1 LHRRNRVMSGLPGA
15 RPPPRQKGFGISGA
29 VAASAGLELSVRPRG
44 RRRRVRDRRADPVP
58 SEDG

>member
-15 RPPPRQKGFGISGA
+15 RPAPRQKGFGVSGA
-29 VAASAGLELSVRPRG
+29 VAGSAGLELS
-44 RRRRVRDRRADPVP
+44 VRDRRADPVP